1 MKSCF
6 FIGHHDAK
14 AEVYPALRAEVERHI
29 TEYGVTT
36 FFVGHYGSFDH
47 MAAQAVKEAKTH
59 HPEAQLMMVLPYHP
73 AIRPI
78 EKPDGYDS
86 TYYPWEDERIPKR
99 LAIVKTNQRMV
110 NDCDYLIAYAW
121 HYLGGSGQIVEYA
134 RKREARG
141 LIVVTNLAR
150 LEKPDAP

>member
-1 MKSCF
+1 
-6 FIGHHDAK
+6 
-14 AEVYPALRAEVERHI
+14 
-29 TEYGVTT
+29 
-36 FFVGHYGSFDH
+36 
-47 MAAQAVKEAKTH
+47 
-59 HPEAQLMMVLPYHP
+59 
-73 AIRPI
+73 
-78 EKPDGYDS
+78 
-86 TYYPWEDERIPKR
+86 
-99 LAIVKTNQRMV
+99 MV